1 MRKRRD
7 KPDKLNI
14 GIEFPQRR
22 FGVVAMEKGFIS
34 ADQLWEALIQQRAQD
49 FGLTERRHI
58 GMILKDL
65 GYLSFSQL
73 NEVLQAME
81 SKTET
86 KRRPS
91 KVVPRQRKEG
101 GRRST
106 DKEEKQSQ

>member
-65 GYLSFSQL
+65 GYLSFPQL

-81 SKTET
+81 LKTEM

-91 KVVPRQRKEG
+91 KMPRLRKAA
-101 GRRST
+101 GRKST
-106 DKEEKQSQ
+106 DKEEKQSE